1 MVVFGQ
7 LFGLVVLM
15 MRDWMHAWMGLPRRT
30 QEIIAVLSIMMTHVL
45 GCTLVRPHCDQG
57 GTKLSTTGTGCAFSQ
72 QESVR
77 VHDETWAGGNESL
90 RLTISQAK
98 EIFMCVWTR
107 HSYRATNWCAVLAT
121 AYQVVEGYRT
131 PDEALVC
138 SGGCA
143 YCREPEPLLE
153 REFACWMALRR

>member
-15 MRDWMHAWMGLPRRT
+15 MRDWMHAWMGLPRRI
-30 QEIIAVLSIMMTHVL
+30 QEIITVLSIMMTHVL

-57 GTKLSTTGTGCAFSQ
+57 RTKLSTTGTGCAFSQ

-98 EIFMCVWTR
+98 EILRMDAAQLSGHKLVRGIGHCLPGCGGPS
-107 HSYRATNWCAVLAT
+107 HS
-121 AYQVVEGYRT
+121 
-131 PDEALVC
+131 
-138 SGGCA
+138 
-143 YCREPEPLLE
+143 
-153 REFACWMALRR
+153 